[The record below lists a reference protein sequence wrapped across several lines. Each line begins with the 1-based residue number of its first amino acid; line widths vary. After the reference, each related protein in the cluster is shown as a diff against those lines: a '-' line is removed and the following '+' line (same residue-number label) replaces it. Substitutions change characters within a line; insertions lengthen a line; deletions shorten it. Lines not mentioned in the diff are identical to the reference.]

1 MSSPRH
7 YVPCI
12 SRNVVCALY
21 HEARHRRKPMTRL
34 VDELL
39 TVALQGTTGWQLA
52 QMQAQTSSAIQEH
65 PDHADTA
72 SKR

>member
-1 MSSPRH
+1 MSRPRH

-34 VDELL
+34 VEELL
-39 TVALQGTTGWQLA
+39 TGALQGTPGWQLA
-52 QMQAQTSSAIQEH
+52 QAQTTPETQEH
-65 PDHADTA
+65 LNHRDSA
-72 SKR
+72 SAR